1 MIYRSVALLSALS
14 AVAGKSVELPTGD
27 IAASSKLGS
36 RILSQARQLDGE
48 NFSWVAGYSL
58 KFEKCA
64 TSDEYYGGYF
74 GGEGG
79 GGNDRQ
85 NFNGMYKQRL
95 IHFKLCPTGSCDSKC
110 TYGADYVV
118 DMGVFV
124 EAYIESKLDAQEYN
138 CEMVR
143 ENCYCDDA
151 NDDEACEY
159 QCYVDAGLDYCEEN
173 NNNNNNNN
181 GQQMEEFQLEDA
193 AECRKLEIDEE
204 ALAAYFY
211 QNYQNNNGGGQNG
224 YNYYGQQGGQN
235 GEMELF
241 VGPYCS
247 SNGKN
252 IFLGVFHDETCSYQ
266 AEAGIYEKFSYGQA
280 LPYSS
285 ESIISSECISCKE
298 PQDANDQNN
307 GDQQDEDEVLEICE
321 RLYEDAGKC
330 ESGLAD
336 GVTYY
341 PTTYGCDFI
350 KSLHAPG
357 KMNSAK
363 KSSSV
368 SAAQV
373 FAGLFAATTAIFG
386 AVAFYFHK
394 KQQRGSVDLSGQDG
408 GAIA

>member
-1 MIYRSVALLSALS
+1 MSVGFLDPAKRLELSSDVKCPLRS
-14 AVAGKSVELPTGD
+14 
-27 IAASSKLGS
+27 
-36 RILSQARQLDGE
+36 
-48 NFSWVAGYSL
+48 
-58 KFEKCA
+58 
-64 TSDEYYGGYF
+64 
-74 GGEGG
+74 
-79 GGNDRQ
+79 
-85 NFNGMYKQRL
+85 
-95 IHFKLCPTGSCDSKC
+95 
-110 TYGADYVV
+110 
-118 DMGVFV
+118 
-124 EAYIESKLDAQEYN
+124 
-138 CEMVR
+138 
-143 ENCYCDDA
+143 
-151 NDDEACEY
+151 
-159 QCYVDAGLDYCEEN
+159 
-173 NNNNNNNN
+173 
-181 GQQMEEFQLEDA
+181 
-193 AECRKLEIDEE
+193 KLEIDED

-211 QNYQNNNGGGQNG
+211 QNGNQNNNGGGQNG

-235 GEMELF
+235 GEMGLF

-350 KSLHAPG
+350 SSLHAPG

-363 KSSSV
+363 NSSSV

-408 GAIA
+408 CVQFAFTLHHYVSSDSMSFFFEQGSYCLSKGTFFLCNVIAN